1 MKPIVPA
8 SEVKKRHFL
17 LNIMSKENFFLM
29 RAEQMATLYD
39 ATFTKKEAVKQG
51 SELVQKVLNDGLIGK
66 HEFMSNLSRL
76 KAVIDTAE
84 SEMRKNL
91 PHEKTTVLGV
101 EFNPVDGGNTIN
113 NFECIVWNKLK
124 ADLEARTELLKL
136 AQKQEV
142 LDLGG
147 IEVPKV
153 GTTPR
158 KSSITIKF

>member
-1 MKPIVPA
+1 
-8 SEVKKRHFL
+8 
-17 LNIMSKENFFLM
+17 MSKESFFLM

-39 ATFTKKEAVKQG
+39 ATFTKKEAIKQG
-51 SELVQKVLNDGLIGK
+51 IDLVQKVLNDGLVGK
-66 HEFMSNLSRL
+66 HEFMSNLLRL

-91 PHEKTTVLGV
+91 PHEKIIVLGV

-113 NFECIVWNKLK
+113 YSEDEIWQTLK
-124 ADLEARTELLKL
+124 NDLDARTELLKL

-142 LDLGG
+142 ADLYGN
-147 IEVPKV
+147 IVPKV

-158 KSSITIKF
+158 KSSININF